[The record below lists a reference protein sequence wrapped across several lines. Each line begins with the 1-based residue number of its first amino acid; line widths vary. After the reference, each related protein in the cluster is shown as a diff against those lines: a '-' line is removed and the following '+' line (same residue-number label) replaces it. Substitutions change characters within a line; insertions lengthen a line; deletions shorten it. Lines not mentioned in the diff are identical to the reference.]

1 MISDVSLC
9 YQYYNVAFFTKE
21 KQITGTCDEIEFE
34 QTLADVTATYT
45 LAFYVML
52 VTISVSSIAYL
63 WAIIK
68 HSAAEWIINLDKEN
82 KIKNQFIYHVRKLFY
97 FFLILISKILWPL
110 THLLREYKSKVK
122 THEGGAND
130 PIHESETT
138 WLFIKTID
146 NGVENFIQM
155 YLQLYLIKPYV
166 TKLTKLP
173 VVDIL
178 QGIHSIYNLSDSLCK
193 GKNVSIALGKLFLSL
208 ISLSYGAASRQ
219 ASKPGISF
227 GQTIKNLV
235 LWLSFV
241 CLSVARTTSIFSL
254 VALETPIPGLVTFF
268 LIHLLLV
275 SLIFKI
281 MVISCGKIAH
291 YRMLGS

>member
-1 MISDVSLC
+1 
-9 YQYYNVAFFTKE
+9 
-21 KQITGTCDEIEFE
+21 
-34 QTLADVTATYT
+34 
-45 LAFYVML
+45 
-52 VTISVSSIAYL
+52 
-63 WAIIK
+63 
-68 HSAAEWIINLDKEN
+68 
-82 KIKNQFIYHVRKLFY
+82 
-97 FFLILISKILWPL
+97 
-110 THLLREYKSKVK
+110 VK

-254 VALETPIPGLVTFF
+254 VALETPIPGLATFF

-275 SLIFKI
+275 SLIFKN
-281 MVISCGKIAH
+281 MVISCGKNSSLQNARQLVIFIMSCFASH
-291 YRMLGS
+291 TVIICFQTKERGAETFWTQLKFKSLILCENISLLLLTLLVPNLYPPEDYYYTSQDYVFFSIGLWLFGVLLQVSIFKYVNIRIS